1 MTRKPQRE
9 HTRNYPKN
17 KKKECSSLFAR
28 RIYTPLGNLRKG
40 VIVTDSKRYNF
51 VNDSKKEE
59 IIIPLDGEVTSTM
72 KIEVT
77 EYVTTPY
84 DQMLGTN
91 SCRGVI
97 AEVELY

>member
-1 MTRKPQRE
+1 M
-9 HTRNYPKN
+9 
-17 KKKECSSLFAR
+17 
-28 RIYTPLGNLRKG
+28 NLRKG

-51 VNDSKKEE
+51 VNDGKKEE
-59 IIIPLDGEVTSTM
+59 IIIPLDGETTKTM

-77 EYVTTPY
+77 EYVFTKY

-97 AEVELY
+97 GEVELY